1 MQRKICGITLL
12 ICTVIVAF
20 NLAFIVKDTF
30 YYDLENLP
38 QGSFVRSEINQEL
51 FLSQGLRLEIYQ
63 VEATAHYPAAVRVAL
78 HNVNTRERRN
88 VYWQT
93 NTESTMIVWN
103 EENIYEVGINGVNI
117 DLRGKGFDCRDLM
130 N

>member
-1 MQRKICGITLL
+1 MRRRICGVTAL
-12 ICTVIVAF
+12 ICAVIVAV
-20 NLAFIVKDTF
+20 NLAFVVRDTF
-30 YYDLENLP
+30 YYNIANLP
-38 QGSFVRSEINQEL
+38 TGTFVRSELNQEL

-63 VEATAHYPAAVRVAL
+63 IEATAHYPAAVRVEL

-93 NTESTMIVWN
+93 NTQSTMVVWN

-117 DLRGKGFDCRDLM
+117 DLRGKGYDCRDLM